1 MARRLPLL
9 APALFVLFFAA
20 PQGVAQTSPVVRE
33 GEVRAGDLVVLGRDA
48 VVAGVLRGTL
58 VAVGGNVRVAG
69 RIEKDLIA
77 LGGDVVLDPGAQVR
91 GDLLAVGGAVT
102 ARAEGPRAVAGRVL
116 TVGELEAAFA
126 AELQTS
132 PLAQRRSS
140 GLLLAFRLVLLLA
153 WLVVGLL
160 LLRFLPR
167 PVSTAAGLVPGR
179 LGVVAAI
186 GAAAVLSAILVS
198 VFLLLVLP
206 ATAGL
211 LLTGLLVGLLGLAK
225 AFGLAVVFVA
235 VGRRFTRGA
244 QRGSPLFG
252 DPAALA
258 VGLALLG
265 LLSLVPVAGPLV
277 WAVASLLGIG
287 AALVAASRRDALRLA
302 F

>member
-9 APALFVLFFAA
+9 APVLLVLLAAA
-20 PQGVAQTSPVVRE
+20 PAGLAQPSSVVPD
-33 GEVRAGDLVVLGRDA
+33 GEIRAGDLVVLGRDA

-58 VAVGGNVRVAG
+58 VAVAGNVRVTG
-69 RIEKDLIA
+69 RVEKDVIA
-77 LGGDVVLDPGAQVR
+77 LGGDVVLDPGAEVQ

-102 ARAEGPRAVAGRVL
+102 VPAAGPRAVAGRVL

-132 PLAQRRSS
+132 PLAGRRSS

-179 LGVVAAI
+179 LGMVAAI

-198 VFLLLVLP
+198 AFLLLVLP

-211 LLTGLLVGLLGLAK
+211 LLTGLLVALLGLAK

-235 VGRRFTRGA
+235 VGRRLTRGA

-265 LLSLVPVAGPLV
+265 LLSLVPVAGPFV
-277 WAVASLLGIG
+277 WAIASLLGIG
-287 AALVAASRRDALRLA
+287 AALVAASRRDVLRLA